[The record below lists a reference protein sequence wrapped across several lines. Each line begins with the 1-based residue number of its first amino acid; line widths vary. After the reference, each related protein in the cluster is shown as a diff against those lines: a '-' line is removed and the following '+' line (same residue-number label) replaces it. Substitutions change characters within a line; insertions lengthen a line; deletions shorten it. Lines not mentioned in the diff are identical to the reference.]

1 MRRVVVAGLF
11 GAVVLMLWMVIVNG
25 IFRFESN
32 INMKQ
37 ISAEREVY
45 ETLKEHIAEPG
56 RYVCN
61 PELTPEGRFPD
72 GEPVFSV
79 LYGGMGHGAAGGLM
93 LVGLVVFIL
102 SPMVAAWMLSQTSE
116 RVISSYSRKVL
127 FFAAIGLVIAVF
139 SDLMDLGIGSYPVKD
154 AVLLAA
160 HDVVAWTVVGLV
172 VARIIQPRRAISV
185 KR

>member
-1 MRRVVVAGLF
+1 MRRIIVAGLF
-11 GAVVLMLWMVIVNG
+11 GAVILMLWTVVVNG
-25 IFRFESN
+25 ILRFESN

-61 PELTPEGRFPD
+61 PEVTPEGRFPD
-72 GEPVFSV
+72 DEPVFSV

-102 SPMVAAWMLSQTSE
+102 SPMIAAWMLSQTSE

-127 FFAAIGLVIAVF
+127 FFAAIGLLIAVF
-139 SDLMDLGIGSYPVKD
+139 GDVMDLGIGGYPAKD

-160 HDVVAWTVVGLV
+160 EDIVAWAIVGVV
-172 VARIIQPRRAISV
+172 VARMIQPRRAGSV